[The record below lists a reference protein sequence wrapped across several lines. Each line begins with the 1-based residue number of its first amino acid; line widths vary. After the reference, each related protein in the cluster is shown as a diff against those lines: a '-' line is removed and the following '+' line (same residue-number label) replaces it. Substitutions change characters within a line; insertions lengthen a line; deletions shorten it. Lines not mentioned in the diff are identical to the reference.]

1 MAPLNQDNSFTQG
14 RNLTQFV
21 GSIARTDTASKILF
35 NLPTNCIPVAI
46 TVSSSAVS
54 NAGTTATISIG
65 KPGGAGTEF
74 LTTQDVKGANGS
86 GHQHFAGPAASLYG
100 TPLAVGGGVTGIY
113 AETGGAS
120 NAGGP
125 WIVIMD
131 VLVI

>member
-1 MAPLNQDNSFTQG
+1 MPVLQDGTFQG
-14 RNLTQFV
+14 PRNVAQFV
-21 GSIARTDTASKILF
+21 GSIARTDTSAKTLF
-35 NLPTNCIPVAI
+35 NLPANCIPVAI
-46 TVSSSAVS
+46 TVSSPAVS

-74 LTTQDVKGANGS
+74 LNAQDVKGASGS

-100 TPLAVGGGVTGIY
+100 TNLAVGGAVTGIY

-125 WIVIMD
+125 WLVVMD
-131 VLVI
+131 VLVV